1 MLKAFFTAATLLLAS
16 SAWAAENPHVVLT
29 TNQGEIELELDAQKA
44 PVSVQNFLSYIDS
57 GFYNGTIFH
66 RVIPGFMIQG
76 GGFTQDMQQKDTQA
90 PIRNEADNDLK
101 NTRGTVSMARTAA
114 VNSATSQFFV
124 NVADNAFLDH
134 GQRDF
139 GYAVFG
145 KVTRGMDVVDKIAG
159 VSTVNKGM
167 LQNVPREPI
176 LILAAKRS

>member
-1 MLKAFFTAATLLLAS
+1 MLKAFFTAATLVLAS

-44 PVSVQNFLSYIDS
+44 PVSVQNFLSYVDS
-57 GFYNGTIFH
+57 GFYKGTIFH
-66 RVIPGFMIQG
+66 RVILGFMIQG

-90 PIRNEADNDLK
+90 PIRNEADNGLK

-114 VNSATSQFFV
+114 VNSATSQFFI
-124 NVADNAFLDH
+124 NVSDNAFLDH

-139 GYAVFG
+139 GYAVFA

-159 VSTVNKGM
+159 VSTVSKGM
-167 LQNVPREPI
+167 FQNVPREPI

>member
-1 MLKAFFTAATLLLAS
+1 MLKAFFTAATLVLAS

-29 TNQGEIELELDAQKA
+29 TNQGEIELELGAQKA
-44 PVSVQNFLSYIDS
+44 PVSVQNFLSYVDS
-57 GFYNGTIFH
+57 GFYKGTIFH

-90 PIRNEADNDLK
+90 PIRNEADNGLK

-114 VNSATSQFFV
+114 VNSATSQFFI
-124 NVADNAFLDH
+124 NVSDNAFLDH

-139 GYAVFG
+139 GYAVFA

-159 VSTVNKGM
+159 VSTVSKGM
-167 LQNVPREPI
+167 FQNVPREPI
-176 LILAAKRS
+176 LILAAKKS